1 METIL
6 NGILN
11 VILAPIRFVISIIN
25 WTNNLLTIIIGAVT
39 NLVGLSATLPTWVT
53 EYVSIAIIVIVL
65 YTILGRNTGK

>member
-6 NGILN
+6 NTILN
-11 VILAPIRFVISIIN
+11 IILAPIRFVSSIIN

-53 EYVSIAIIVIVL
+53 EYVSIGIIVIVL

>member
-6 NGILN
+6 NTILN
-11 VILAPIRFVISIIN
+11 IILAPIRFISSIIN

-53 EYVSIAIIVIVL
+53 EYVSIGIIVIVL
-65 YTILGRNTGK
+65 YTILGRNAGK